1 MSANAGWNKLNSAI
15 HTLRERVDRTED
27 DWRDQV
33 RRDFVEQYLE
43 PLDGQVRA
51 TLRSIKQLEEVLR
64 RVRRE
69 CGDARE

>member
-33 RRDFVEQYLE
+33 RRDFLEQHLE
-43 PLDGQVRA
+43 PLVCQVGV
-51 TLRSIKQLEEVLR
+51 TLRGIKHLEEVLR

-69 CGDARE
+69 CGDPSD

>member
-27 DWRDQV
+27 DWQDGVRRGFVEEVIEPLNDQV
-33 RRDFVEQYLE
+33 GV
-43 PLDGQVRA
+43 
-51 TLRSIKQLEEVLR
+51 TLRGIKNLEEVLR

-69 CGDARE
+69 CGDERD